1 MPRNPFALETA
12 RMELVEQPTG
22 WTIDPQT
29 LREVVHDPTAI
40 VAQLAQ
46 ADPVQRLFFL
56 RLQGNLDRGLAE
68 SATLALDPVIAE
80 DPWQLLVH
88 TADLHRWRGNFGA
101 AERALTLAWKQTR
114 GSRDRQGTTLQHV
127 GARQFDQGDLD
138 AAAASFE
145 LAATLRRGFADERLL
160 ATSES
165 ALERTRALLGYDA
178 IVLAGGRGRRLGGP
192 GKPGIPL
199 AGWPLADHVLLAVS
213 GAGRRI
219 LVGAPRIGLAEPV
232 FCREDPAGSGPV
244 AGIDAGLA
252 RVRQPLVAVLAA
264 DLPFIAAA
272 LPQLRSSVLAGG
284 KDAAVLVDSTGR
296 VNYLAAVWRTAALF
310 GALERLGNP
319 ANAPVRR
326 LYDGVD
332 VALLPDFDA
341 LGADCDT
348 PADLAVADER
358 IRRHNPGQLPAT
370 PLAWPRLA
378 LHAPSSARPD
388 GPPGRAA
395 SRRR

>member
-1 MPRNPFALETA
+1 
-12 RMELVEQPTG
+12 MEPVEQPTG

-29 LREVVHDPTAI
+29 LREVVRDPTAI
-40 VAQLAQ
+40 AAQLAQ

-56 RLQGNLDRGLAE
+56 RLLGNVDRGLDE
-68 SATLALDPVIAE
+68 SAALATDPVIAE

-88 TADLHRWRGNFGA
+88 TADLHRWRGNFSA
-101 AERALTLAWKQTR
+101 AERAHTLAWKQTR

-127 GARQFDQGDLD
+127 GGRQFDQGDLD

-199 AGWPLADHVLLAVS
+199 AGWPLADHVLVAVS

-232 FCREDPAGSGPV
+232 FCREDPAGSGPL

-326 LYDGVD
+326 LYDGMD

-348 PADLAVADER
+348 PADLDVADER

>member
-1 MPRNPFALETA
+1 MRN
-12 RMELVEQPTG
+12 PTG
-22 WTIDPQT
+22 WAIDPQT
-29 LREVVHDPTAI
+29 LREVVSEPAEI
-40 VAQLAQ
+40 LAQLAQ
-46 ADPVQRLFFL
+46 ASSVDRLFFL
-56 RLQGNLDRGLAE
+56 RLLGKVDQGLAE
-68 SATLALDPVIAE
+68 SAALATDPATAE
-80 DPWQLLVH
+80 DPWQALVH
-88 TADLHRWRGNFGA
+88 TADLHRWRGDFAA
-101 AERALTLAWKQTR
+101 AEQALALAWKQTR

-127 GARQFDQGDLD
+127 GSLRFDQGDLD
-138 AAAASFE
+138 AAAAGFE
-145 LAATLRRGFADERLL
+145 LAATMRRGFAAEHLI
-160 ATSES
+160 AGSES

-178 IVLAGGRGRRLGGP
+178 IVLAGGRGQRLGGP

-199 AGWPLADHVLLAVS
+199 AGWPLVDHVLLAVS

-219 LVGAPRIGLAEPV
+219 VVGPPRIGLAEPV
-232 FCREDPAGSGPV
+232 FCREDPVGSGPV

-264 DLPFIAAA
+264 DLPFIAPAVA
-272 LPQLRSSVLAGG
+272 QLRSSVVAG

-296 VNYLAAVWRTAALF
+296 VNYLASVWRTAALF

-319 ANAPVRR
+319 ENAPVRR

-341 LGADCDT
+341 LGADCDV
-348 PADLAVADER
+348 PAQLAVADER
-358 IRRHNPGQLPAT
+358 IRRHTPGQLPAT

-388 GPPGRAA
+388 GRPGRAA